1 MRPRTLA
8 DLRGLLLAD
17 GLETGEPDQW
27 RSRVAAETG
36 TPWFVRILVGFGA
49 WIAGM
54 MLAVGLAVLLA
65 LDRSHLGLVVMGLMV
80 CIGSALLRNSS
91 KGDFSAQFALSM
103 SLAGQAMV
111 GVGLAMAADRGDGW
125 GLFLAG
131 MTLLEGGLLLGF
143 RDTVHRFLSAFAGVL
158 LLIFLLEHYHLAW
171 LESAFVG
178 LGLLAWCLLPIQA
191 WKGLLMPLRRPVGY
205 ALAVVF
211 LGLFCWHS
219 LERLLFHHGSA
230 GSAWSGGFRDVP
242 VWVLGALAPGLLLGA
257 ASLRVLHRLGK
268 SPAAPAGL
276 LVLAAVLCLS
286 LLGIQV
292 PGIPAVIFVLVVAI
306 EARESVLFGLAVLAG
321 LILVTR
327 LYYDLDLSLLAKSGV
342 LAGSGMVLLGLRATL
357 GGRFKP

>member
-1 MRPRTLA
+1 MRPLTLA

-17 GLETGEPDQW
+17 GLETGESDQW
-27 RSRVAAETG
+27 RSQVAAETG
-36 TPWFVRILVGFGA
+36 TPWFVRILVGLGA
-49 WIAGM
+49 WVAGM

-80 CIGSALLRNSS
+80 CIGSALLRNAV

-103 SLAGQAMV
+103 SLAGQTMA

-131 MTLLEGGLLLGF
+131 MTVLEGALLLGF
-143 RDTVHRFLSAFAGVL
+143 RDTVHRFLSALALVL
-158 LLIFLLEHYHLAW
+158 LLIFLLEHYHFAW
-171 LESAFVG
+171 LEAAFVG
-178 LGLLAWCLLPIQA
+178 LGLLAWCLLPIPL
-191 WKGLLMPLRRPVGY
+191 WKGFLLPLRRPVGY
-205 ALAVVF
+205 ALALVF

-242 VWVLGALAPGLLLGA
+242 AWVLGALAPGLLLGA
-257 ASLRVLHRLGK
+257 ASLRVLLRLGG
-268 SPAAPAGL
+268 SPAAGV
-276 LVLAAVLCLS
+276 LVLAAVVCLS
-286 LLGIQV
+286 LLGIRV
-292 PGIPAVIFVLVVAI
+292 PGIPAVILVLVVAI
-306 EARESVLFGLAVLAG
+306 EAREPVMFGLAVLAG

-327 LYYDLDLSLLAKSGV
+327 LYYDLDLTLLAKSGV
-342 LAGSGMVLLGLRATL
+342 LAGSGMVLLGLRAAL